1 MVDGYPRQVWLN
13 QTGDEVIESY
23 TIPQM
28 AHGAPLATGEADDE
42 CGAAG
47 PFLLEMGI
55 SSSYHIAK
63 FFRLTNTGRG
73 SFASARTEIVN
84 IAPEEEYVGGSATAR
99 AGSHVLEGEVL
110 DPERDA
116 REEPNRQIPPT
127 PYGDIGA
134 VITRALKE
142 AGLIKGP

>member
-63 FFRLTNTGRG
+63 FFRLSAFFCLSADRNRKHRPRRGVCRRIGSRTRWFACTAGR
-73 SFASARTEIVN
+73 SA
-84 IAPEEEYVGGSATAR
+84 
-99 AGSHVLEGEVL
+99 
-110 DPERDA
+110 
-116 REEPNRQIPPT
+116 
-127 PYGDIGA
+127 
-134 VITRALKE
+134 
-142 AGLIKGP
+142 GPGM